1 MHRSGVGL
9 IIEVRLPIMHEIVMD
24 TAHSQNLAP
33 IVDMQTLD

>member
-9 IIEVRLPIMHEIVMD
+9 IIKVRLPIMGKIVMD

-33 IVDMQTLD
+33 IVDM